1 MVIGPGRWGTST
13 PALGIPVN
21 FSEIENISAIVE
33 VGIMHQDLVPDVS
46 IGAHSFNDLVE
57 LDILYLTVLPN
68 REGHALNQPF
78 FENASENVLTAILP
92 QAARFAPV
100 LRVIDCGR
108 DGQPIR
114 LFADTRKQRACCFC
128 TGCSGGT

>member
-1 MVIGPGRWGTST
+1 MATEPLILALDQGTTSSRAILFDFAGRIVNSAQLEFRQIYPQPGY
-13 PALGIPVN
+13 
-21 FSEIENISAIVE
+21 VE
-33 VGIMHQDLVPDVS
+33 HDPY
-46 IGAHSFNDLVE
+46 
-57 LDILYLTVLPN
+57 DILETQKQ
-68 REGHALNQPF
+68 A
-78 FENASENVLTAILP
+78 AENVLTAILP

-128 TGCSGGT
+128 TGCSG